1 MQFVGMK
8 MMHTFEIWNVINS
21 KSDSLSW
28 IDSQLIKS
36 YYGLMARQVF
46 PLELFGKHEDVF
58 NNCLM

>member
-1 MQFVGMK
+1 